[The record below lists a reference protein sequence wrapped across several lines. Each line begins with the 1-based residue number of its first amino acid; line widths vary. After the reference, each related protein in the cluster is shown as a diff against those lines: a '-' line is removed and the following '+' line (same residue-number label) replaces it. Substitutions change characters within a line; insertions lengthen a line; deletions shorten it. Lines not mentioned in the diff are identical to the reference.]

1 MEQFT
6 RCGMSI
12 ALNCQW
18 LSPAALYLGG
28 GATSGEAD
36 DNLRGATK
44 MQDG

>member
-12 ALNCQW
+12 ALNCPVVVTGRMV
-18 LSPAALYLGG
+18 SGG
-28 GATSGEAD
+28 PRSGEAD
-36 DNLRGATK
+36 DNLRGAMK